1 MVLMDDFPNI
11 PVPFITIKFSENEWH
26 FFKTYQSLESAD
38 REWEATKNPPYQ
50 RLKRPRKQSHL
61 STADELNQQIDHM
74 AHNPNGYGIAEL
86 KREIAAARRERKKE
100 DGT

>member
-1 MVLMDDFPNI
+1 MDDFPDI

-38 REWEATKNPPYQ
+38 REWGATKKPPYQ

-61 STADELNQQIDHM
+61 STAVELNQQIDDM

-86 KREIAAARRERKKE
+86 KQEIAVARRERKKE